1 MSDLNL
7 TPEGVAALQ
16 EAAQSV
22 AATFARHKAE
32 ADARIEADLAA
43 RRAAYEAMTP
53 DEQAAH
59 DEAQKPK
66 PPVLVRTPADVT
78 DEMIRTTDIL
88 AREDDRGNIDWE
100 ATIDR
105 IDWWRGEDGAEWD
118 FGDLPTDDPVFEK
131 IKRGVRNLRREGDQ

>member
-1 MSDLNL
+1 MTDMNFSARDLASL
-7 TPEGVAALQ
+7 RAASEQQAAMMAALR
-16 EAAQSV
+16 AA
-22 AATFARHKAE
+22 
-32 ADARIEADLAA
+32 ADAKMEADLAA
-43 RRAAYEAMTP
+43 LKASYEAMTP
-53 DEQAAH
+53 DEQTAH

-78 DEMIRTTDIL
+78 DEMIRATDIL

-131 IKRGVRNLRREGDQ
+131 IKRGVRALRREEG